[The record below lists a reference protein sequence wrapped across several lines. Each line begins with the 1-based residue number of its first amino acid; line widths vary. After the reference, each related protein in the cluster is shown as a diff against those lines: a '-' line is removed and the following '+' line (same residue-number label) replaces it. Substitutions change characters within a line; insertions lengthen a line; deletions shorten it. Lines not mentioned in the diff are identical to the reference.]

1 MNRKR
6 AAQKLNEIDIMQS
19 TDRKFVVSAWME
31 PVCGIA
37 WYGMALQ
44 QRHITVETATLG
56 QPYDTHIKYII
67 HCAVFISELND
78 THLRILRITKINIF
92 VVVAESNLMRDRALL
107 VSYSLLGR
115 IFLCSVKCVSFH
127 ALSLTNATCI
137 YGCVPC
143 AVHVCL
149 CMQTQTPEQPTQ
161 AQMPGQ
167 MG

>member
-1 MNRKR
+1 
-6 AAQKLNEIDIMQS
+6 
-19 TDRKFVVSAWME
+19 
-31 PVCGIA
+31 
-37 WYGMALQ
+37 
-44 QRHITVETATLG
+44 
-56 QPYDTHIKYII
+56 
-67 HCAVFISELND
+67 
-78 THLRILRITKINIF
+78 
-92 VVVAESNLMRDRALL
+92 MRDRALL